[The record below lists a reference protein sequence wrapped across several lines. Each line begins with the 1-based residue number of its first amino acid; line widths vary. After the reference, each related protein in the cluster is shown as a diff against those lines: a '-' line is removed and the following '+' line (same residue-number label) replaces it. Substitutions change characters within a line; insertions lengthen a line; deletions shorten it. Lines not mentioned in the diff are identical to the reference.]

1 MVKRHASRK
10 MRKHSKRHHRKAHRR
25 TRRRIH
31 RKFRGGVA
39 PVDYSLAGSW
49 PSRMSLGQGVQYEQL
64 HEGQHGG
71 SAPFPA
77 SLEGRPL
84 ITGQMADS
92 AMTAT
97 LDKAIMDVRGLQD
110 PPFASPS
117 QMATPV
123 SHVGG
128 KFRKYRKGK
137 GKSCHHSRHHSRHH
151 SHRRLTRKRKMRGG
165 STVLGFDSV
174 NAPGMLLPSQ
184 RMYDEAGL
192 NPGFRGADVAFDL
205 AKARDEIP
213 Y

>member
-1 MVKRHASRK
+1 MAKRRASRK
-10 MRKHSKRHHRKAHRR
+10 MRKHTKRHHRKAHRR
-25 TRRRIH
+25 THRRV
-31 RKFRGGVA
+31 RGGVA
-39 PVDYSLAGSW
+39 PVTYSLAGSW

-71 SAPFPA
+71 AAAPFPA

-84 ITGQMADS
+84 ITGQMSDS

-110 PPFASPS
+110 PPNAPS
-117 QMATPV
+117 GQMATPV

-128 KFRKYRKGK
+128 RRRKHRKGK
-137 GKSCHHSRHHSRHH
+137 GKSRKHHRGTRRHTRR
-151 SHRRLTRKRKMRGG
+151 SHRKMRGG

-184 RMYDEAGL
+184 KMYDQAGL
-192 NPGFRGADVAFDL
+192 NPGFRGADVAFDV